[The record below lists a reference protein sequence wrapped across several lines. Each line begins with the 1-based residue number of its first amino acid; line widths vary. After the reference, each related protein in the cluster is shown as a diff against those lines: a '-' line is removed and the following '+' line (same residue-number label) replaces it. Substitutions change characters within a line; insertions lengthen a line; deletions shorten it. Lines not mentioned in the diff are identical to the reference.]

1 MEIFLYLSI
10 ILIGG
15 LGFCL
20 GSLFSPRIKSLKADL
35 KYTEGKLH
43 RERQNNKEA
52 KDEQG
57 FDLTSLLNGGGL
69 TDIIKLIKDNPDV
82 IKNVLGNLGGNTQ
95 PNNQNNSLS
104 DLRWCAKYVT

>member
-1 MEIFLYLSI
+1 MKR
-10 ILIGG
+10 IL
-15 LGFCL
+15 
-20 GSLFSPRIKSLKADL
+20 KN
-35 KYTEGKLH
+35 TEGKLH

-104 DLRWCAKYVT
+104 DLR